1 MILFPCPSYFTDLTR
16 TQKYKELDKI
26 DTKERDANEEA
37 KAFVMATNKSMRI
50 ATGADAITVFSHIH
64 ILKAL

>member
-1 MILFPCPSYFTDLTR
+1 
-16 TQKYKELDKI
+16 LDNI
-26 DTKERDANEEA
+26 DTEERDANEEA